1 MTTFHVVIK
10 AVGKPDY
17 EMTVEADRKEK
28 ATTLAM
34 MTYPHA
40 LRGELVEYVVN
51 SLELKSISVN
61 QRLSE
66 ETYCYSARL
75 FWNGKHVADVGNRGH
90 GGPDEAHVVKGQE
103 AAFAEAEAFVK
114 SLPPIPSE
122 YSKDGLAMDL
132 DLWCGVTLDEYMKE
146 REVKLALRR
155 DLKKSVVFI
164 RDGELFNMTFKDK
177 APISK
182 KHIDYVKTKHPSA
195 KIVNELPGA
204 EALSIYRALVFH
216 EGAAQ

>member
-1 MTTFHVVIK
+1 MTSFHVVIK
-10 AVGKPDY
+10 ADGKPDY
-17 EMTVEADRKEK
+17 ATTIEADRKEQ
-28 ATTLAM
+28 ATTFAM

-90 GGPDEAHVVKGQE
+90 GGPDEVNVVKGQD

-114 SLPPIPSE
+114 ALPPIPSE
-122 YSKDGLAMDL
+122 YSPEGLKMDL
-132 DLWCGVTLDEYMKE
+132 DLWCGVTLDEWMKE
-146 REVKLALRR
+146 REIKLALRR

-164 RDGELFNMTFKDK
+164 RDDQLFNVTFKDK

-182 KHIDYVKTKHPSA
+182 RHIDHVKAKHPTA
-195 KIVNELPGA
+195 KIVNELPEA
-204 EALSIYRALVFH
+204 EAIAIYRALVFH
-216 EGAAQ
+216 EGAAR